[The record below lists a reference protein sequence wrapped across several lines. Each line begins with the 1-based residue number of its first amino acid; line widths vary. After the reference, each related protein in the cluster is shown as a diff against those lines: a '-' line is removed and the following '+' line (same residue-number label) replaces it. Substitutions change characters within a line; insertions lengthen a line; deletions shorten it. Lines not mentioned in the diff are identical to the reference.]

1 MRAYHEFEDVQMSD
15 AERTAS
21 VRELLLNPKF
31 GGIWGIYHDAEP
43 VGYLALCTGYSIEFG
58 DQDAFIDELY
68 IKPACRGLGVGSQ
81 ALTLIK
87 VEAAKIELSSQGAS
101 LVKMKEKG
109 INIWELLTRYQF
121 ELDIKEYYFQI
132 EQCLLDTIAQSGL
145 EPEQIDIAI
154 KTGGSSN
161 IPCFAAMLESIFGPE
176 RVKTSDT
183 FGSVTAGLAIRA
195 YEG

>member
-1 MRAYHEFEDVQMSD
+1 MNWLIPLVRAYHEFEDVQMSD

-87 VEAAKIELSSQGAS
+87 VEAAKMGIKALHLEVDHINSRAKWLYAKARFVERDKYLLMSCSLS
-101 LVKMKEKG
+101 
-109 INIWELLTRYQF
+109 
-121 ELDIKEYYFQI
+121 
-132 EQCLLDTIAQSGL
+132 
-145 EPEQIDIAI
+145 
-154 KTGGSSN
+154 
-161 IPCFAAMLESIFGPE
+161 
-176 RVKTSDT
+176 
-183 FGSVTAGLAIRA
+183 
-195 YEG
+195 